1 MSTLS
6 SSFSPLTSQRT
17 FAAATLNSGGLP
29 GGVFD
34 GRGNDFLHPRDIL
47 GSVNDFS
54 RGISSGGGNA
64 LFSLLGNNPIP
75 KNANPVSVLNG
86 TTGLIGSIFSPS
98 FGSNILTPS
107 PSLNKDLAEFNPLIW
122 QNPNSLNV
130 LLGTMDASNKIF
142 GGSGLFRP
150 NLVPPLY
157 PFLTPVIPPFQN
169 FVTPVASQA
178 QLFPNT
184 FLNGSPLFEPVIQPP
199 VGNSNNITQL
209 GLAILQVQTQ
219 ISTLQKDI
227 ADLQALRD
235 KVLGTD
241 QTGKEDKARVQGQA
255 AQLQAQITEKTAQ
268 LKNAEQTLSQLAFLL
283 SQARVTQPQ
292 DKPVAVI
299 PGVLSGP
306 PFGLASGALV
316 FPLQQQESLMNL
328 LAEPEIP
335 VVDRGNILSTV
346 INGVGVNQLEEP
358 NGVPDW
364 IA

>member
-1 MSTLS
+1 MSILS
-6 SSFSPLTSQRT
+6 SSFSPLASQRS
-17 FAAATLNSGGLP
+17 FAPTTLNSSSLP

-64 LFSLLGNNPIP
+64 SFSILGNNPIP

-86 TTGLIGSIFSPS
+86 TTGLIGNILSPS
-98 FGSNILTPS
+98 FGSNIFTPS
-107 PSLNKDLAEFNPLIW
+107 PSLNQDLAEFNPLIW

-142 GGSGLFRP
+142 GGNGLIQP

-199 VGNSNNITQL
+199 VSNSSNVTQI

-227 ADLQALRD
+227 SDLQEQRAQVLRS
-235 KVLGTD
+235 D

-255 AQLQAQITEKTAQ
+255 AQLQAQISEKTNQLNNAQ
-268 LKNAEQTLSQLAFLL
+268 QTLSQLALL
-283 SQARVTQPQ
+283 ISQARVTSPQ
-292 DKPVAVI
+292 EKPVGII
-299 PGVLSGP
+299 PGVFSGP
-306 PFGLASGALV
+306 PFGLASGALLV
-316 FPLQQQESLMNL
+316 PLQEQPSLLEL
-328 LAEPEIP
+328 LTEPDIP

-346 INGVGVNQLEEP
+346 INGVGVNQLESP
-358 NGVPDW
+358 NGVPAW